1 MAGKPQSHKL
11 CCADSTTHQPTMWNV
26 ESLRGGTENT
36 SIWLWSP
43 QFTLVL
49 FFKLCGALVLGFISS
64 LTSMNFVEGVA
75 RLTQVWGP
83 FILYGALW
91 CSQLCVRQDRLC
103 VKGKWSRFKVRIH
116 YLVKALDTRG
126 LFLLPFQLCRLWSI
140 LEFNQPESRD

>member
-1 MAGKPQSHKL
+1 
-11 CCADSTTHQPTMWNV
+11 MWNV

-36 SIWLWSP
+36 SISDCGP
-43 QFTLVL
+43 HNSLVL
-49 FFKLCGALVLGFISS
+49 FFKLCGTLVLGFISS

-83 FILYGALW
+83 FILHGALW

-103 VKGKWSRFKVRIH
+103 VKGKWSRFKVKIH

-140 LEFNQPESRD
+140 LEFNQLETKIISINISTQN